1 MRTKGILSKNVKKKK
16 KKNCLLEILISFRP
30 NPENLIRVQ
39 EAVAVTKEK

>member
-1 MRTKGILSKNVKKKK
+1 MRTKDILSKNVLK

>member
-1 MRTKGILSKNVKKKK
+1 MRTKSILSKTVKKK

-39 EAVAVTKEK
+39 EVVAVTKEK

>member
-1 MRTKGILSKNVKKKK
+1 MFKKK

-39 EAVAVTKEK
+39 EVVVVTKEK